1 MALNFFRQMKSSEA
15 VLGLDFNELTVK
27 FVEMKE
33 TPSGHSILN
42 FGIKDIP
49 KSEGTKKTPPEVISR
64 AIADLLAEKKVRTK
78 KVIISIAGAGV
89 SIRRITVPRLSG
101 HDLTS
106 AIKQEAKNHIPFPIE
121 TAAFDY
127 AVLNQEKSG
136 GSLDVMAVAAQN
148 ELLDEDIRII
158 KAAGLEPVGITA
170 APFAYWD
177 LVKRQNLSKEGK
189 VIAVIDIGAE
199 VSTINIFKSGVLQFT
214 REVAIAG
221 EAITRSMTGVLISDQ
236 WQMSLNYEEAVK
248 IKHEFGIPREGTTEK
263 TAGGIELGH
272 ILEIIRPVIRQLAD
286 EIARSFAYYRDYF
299 QEAGV
304 DKIYLGGG
312 GAKLKGIVE
321 YFTATFGVST
331 ELLNILQGISFDP
344 QLVDPIFLREAVPR
358 LDLAIN
364 LAASRAQTINF
375 RKEKGMSA
383 FSLNL
388 GPLTSILKKVH
399 IPQTGWIV
407 TAIAL
412 LILCL
417 GYYAWVN
424 QSLAHYQKEM
434 AAKRT
439 VLNDLKNLSQ
449 RREIIRAIE
458 GQRTDVRGIFFRLTE
473 LIPPGIAL
481 SSLNYDNGGKKITII
496 GATPSQNQ
504 VGILLKKLEASPNFK
519 NVTLVAI
526 RRTAGE
532 DSQDMTFEMNF
543 FVE

>member
-1 MALNFFRQMKSSEA
+1 MKSGEA

-49 KSEGTKKTPPEVISR
+49 KSEGGKKTAPEVISR
-64 AIADLLAEKKVRTK
+64 AITDLLAEKKVRTK
-78 KVIISIAGAGV
+78 KVISSVAGAGV
-89 SIRRITVPRLSG
+89 SIRRIIVPRLSG
-101 HDLTS
+101 HDLTL
-106 AIKQEAKNHIPFPIE
+106 AIKQEAKTHIPFPIE

-127 AVLNQEKSG
+127 AVLNHEKSG
-136 GSLDVMAVAAQN
+136 GSLDVMAVAALN

-158 KAAGLEPVGITA
+158 KAAGLEPAGITA

-177 LVKRQNLSKEGK
+177 LVRRQNLCKEGE

-199 VSTINIFKSGVLQFT
+199 VTTINIFKSGVLQFT

-248 IKHEFGIPREGTTEK
+248 IKHEFGIPQEGTTEK

-272 ILEIIRPVIRQLAD
+272 ILEIIRPVLRQLSD

-304 DKIYLGGG
+304 NKIYLGGG

-321 YFTATFGVST
+321 YFTLSFGINT

-344 QLVDPIFLREAVPR
+344 QLVDAIFLREAVPR

-364 LAASRAQTINF
+364 LATSRAQTINF
-375 RKEKGMSA
+375 RKEKRMST

-388 GPLTSILKKVH
+388 GLFPSSLQKVH
-399 IPQTGWIV
+399 IPQTGSIV
-407 TAIAL
+407 TGIAIL
-412 LILCL
+412 LLCL
-417 GYYAWVN
+417 GYYTWVN
-424 QSLAHYQKEM
+424 QSLSYYQKEVD
-434 AAKRT
+434 AKRAI
-439 VLNDLKNLSQ
+439 LNDLKNLSQ

-458 GQRTDVRGIFFRLTE
+458 GQRSDVRGIFFRLTE

-481 SSLNYDNGGKKITII
+481 SSLNYDNASKKISII

-504 VGILLKKLEASPNFK
+504 VGILLKKIEVSPNFK
-519 NVTLVAI
+519 NVNLVAI
-526 RRTAGE
+526 KRAAGE
-532 DSQDMTFEMNF
+532 DSQGMTFEMNF